1 MADSLDSAQNV
12 GGGSIIQP
20 IEEESVR
27 RIVAGQAVSDLASA
41 VKELVD
47 NSLDAGSKSINSMFF
62 CIGLLYFVLL
72 IRIVFLSMVL
82 LLVSVRLFNQGLD
95 IVEVSDDGF
104 GVPPESRPFLAQA
117 HATSKIRSFDDIY
130 NSSTSS
136 LGFRG
141 EALFCLSNLSD
152 KLIVA
157 TRTAEEALGQK
168 MEFNHDGSL
177 DSKSIVSL
185 PRKVGTTVA
194 VLKLLNSLPV
204 RRADMQRRIVQH
216 RSKLMNLMEG
226 CKCIT
231 TIASICS
238 AHLGLLDDTH
248 FVHCRCNIQSRG
260 SYQSHGCGGSK
271 RNNPL
276 GDNRQ
281 QP

>member
-1 MADSLDSAQNV
+1 
-12 GGGSIIQP
+12 
-20 IEEESVR
+20 
-27 RIVAGQAVSDLASA
+27 
-41 VKELVD
+41 
-47 NSLDAGSKSINSMFF
+47 
-62 CIGLLYFVLL
+62 
-72 IRIVFLSMVL
+72 
-82 LLVSVRLFNQGLD
+82 
-95 IVEVSDDGF
+95 VEVSDDGS
-104 GVPPESRPFLAQA
+104 GVPPESRPLLARA

-130 NSSTSS
+130 SSNTSS

-177 DSKSIVSL
+177 DLNSIVSL

-226 CKCIT
+226 CKCNA
-231 TIASICS
+231 TIKTMCICS
-238 AHLGLLDDTH
+238 SWTLD
-248 FVHCRCNIQSRG
+248 
-260 SYQSHGCGGSK
+260 
-271 RNNPL
+271 
-276 GDNRQ
+276 
-281 QP
+281 